1 MILRKNAGMYAAQRM
16 PERRADISGSC
27 RLPMQRN
34 SGKPTHTGAPQRKIR
49 GKGGVQ
55 LDGNGSLCVLYNKEK
70 YGGIR
75 PAGRIG
81 PPAER
86 GFNMQINKHVSGAT
100 LTLEIE
106 GRIDTTTAPAL
117 EGELK
122 HSVTSEVQNLILDF
136 AKVEYISSAGLRVL
150 LAAQKVMKKQGS
162 MVVKNVNEVIM
173 EVFDV
178 TGFSDIL
185 TIA

>member
-1 MILRKNAGMYAAQRM
+1 
-16 PERRADISGSC
+16 
-27 RLPMQRN
+27 
-34 SGKPTHTGAPQRKIR
+34 
-49 GKGGVQ
+49 
-55 LDGNGSLCVLYNKEK
+55 
-70 YGGIR
+70 
-75 PAGRIG
+75 
-81 PPAER
+81 
-86 GFNMQINKHVSGAT
+86 MQINKHVSGAT

-162 MVVKNVNEVIM
+162 MVVRNVNDVIM
-173 EVFDV
+173 EVFEV